1 MKKCPF
7 CAEEIQDEAV
17 KCKHCWESLY
27 SKKDNKKE
35 EISIID
41 KKLTNKEKIAF
52 FYLWKEEKTARE
64 LLEIYNFCRLR
75 KKMKIYNEYFD
86 KIGQILNAEND
97 EIIKNLE
104 EMRNQL
110 SLQKVLN
117 FLNEKYW
124 EELKRHEW
132 DWFINWLQTEW
143 FKIYEESSIDFKEL
157 CWNINYCN
165 AQLSAFVRVFFEE
178 YWNNEAIKYIESL
191 ITNPETSNKNA
202 LENSEKLIK
211 IIEWME
217 DILNKEFFE
226 RIIEWWESLY
236 ELEESIK
243 LIENKEAKDIF
254 ETYYKIVEKQYL
266 FNIVQL
272 NCVKSRLEWDK
283 ITPNSIIENDWKNTQ
298 RFWKEVID
306 KLWEIYVL
314 LNIYYDYN
322 SQLLEKRKDYDKKV
336 FWMPFDEYF
345 EMKEDKKEAPIPKK
359 IKSNLLKFIS
369 LYLWYL
375 ILYFLILDTLNK
387 NYQIWDIL
395 AIVLV
400 IMWFI
405 IPKLIITKF
414 HQTFLQSQKK

>member
-52 FYLWKEEKTARE
+52 FYLGKEEKTARE

-117 FLNEKYW
+117 FLNEKYG
-124 EELKRHEW
+124 EELKRHEG
-132 DWFINWLQTEW
+132 DGFINWLQTEG

-157 CWNINYCN
+157 CGNINYCN

-178 YWNNEAIKYIESL
+178 YGNNEAIKYIESL

-211 IIEWME
+211 IIEGME

-226 RIIEWWESLY
+226 RIIEGGESLY

-283 ITPNSIIENDWKNTQ
+283 ITPNSIIENDGKNTQ
-298 RFWKEVID
+298 RFGKEVID
-306 KLWEIYVL
+306 KLGEIYVL

-336 FWMPFDEYF
+336 FGMPFDEYF

-369 LYLWYL
+369 LYLGYL

-387 NYQIWDIL
+387 NYQIGDIL

-400 IMWFI
+400 IMGFI